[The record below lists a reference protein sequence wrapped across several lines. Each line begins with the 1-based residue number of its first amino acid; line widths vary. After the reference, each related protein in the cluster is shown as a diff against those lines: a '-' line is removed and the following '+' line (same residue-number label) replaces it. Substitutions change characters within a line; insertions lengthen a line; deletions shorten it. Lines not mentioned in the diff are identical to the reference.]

1 MKVTGNREQVAHRV
15 DRASIR
21 NPQSAIPIFAT
32 LLFFALLLLNAC
44 SRGDGEIKPAEI
56 HYGED
61 VCAECGMIIS
71 DAKYASSI
79 SLEIG
84 AGRYQ
89 TVMFDDIGDM
99 LAYLGKH
106 SDAKVVGW
114 FVHDYDS
121 EEWIDAT
128 TAFFVVSDQIKSPM
142 NHGIAAYA
150 QQSSAEARATQTQGK
165 VAKWDELQ
173 KLETEGH
180 RHS

>member
-1 MKVTGNREQVAHRV
+1 MAG
-15 DRASIR
+15 SMLIR
-21 NPQSAIPIFAT
+21 NPQFAIRIST
-32 LLFFALLLLNAC
+32 VVLLFALLLLNAC
-44 SRGDGEIKPAEI
+44 SRGEGEIRPAEI

-71 DAKYASSI
+71 DPKYASSI

-84 AGRYQ
+84 TGRYQ
-89 TVMFDDIGDM
+89 TVMFDDIGD
-99 LAYLGKH
+99 LIAYLDKH
-106 SDAKVVGW
+106 PDDKVVGW
-114 FVHDYDS
+114 FVHDYES

-150 QQSSAEARATQTQGK
+150 QQPSAEARAKQTNGQ
-165 VAKWDELQ
+165 VTNWDELQ

-180 RHS
+180 SHS

>member
-1 MKVTGNREQVAHRV
+1 MARSSSRNSQWAMRNVATILV
-15 DRASIR
+15 
-21 NPQSAIPIFAT
+21 
-32 LLFFALLLLNAC
+32 FALLLLNAC
-44 SRGDGEIKPAEI
+44 SRGEHEIRPAEI

-79 SLEIG
+79 SLQIG
-84 AGRYQ
+84 TGRYQ

-99 LAYLGKH
+99 MAYLGTH

-121 EEWIDAT
+121 EEWLDAT
-128 TAFFVVSDQIKSPM
+128 TAFFVVSEQIKSPM

-150 QQSSAEARATQTQGK
+150 QQSSAEARASQTHGK

-180 RHS
+180 SHS